1 MTSEGISTATADGY
15 QPGLCG
21 LSSRAVRLIIERKS
35 ANGIKRCQ
43 GTQRQN
49 ECKPYRIGRRSLCA
63 ESPAQREQSSCSFGP
78 ALIISGSAEIAAI
91 PRMMV
96 GRARRSRSLRCHFRV
111 CENRRHSGLSR
122 IHRSRSLHQS
132 LARGVHRTGRPTT
145 RTMLL
150 SSSTSPSPS
159 RSAVACGRSSRKA
172 VPPSP
177 LPVAGIKHDT
187 IDGFSRVPLARN
199 FDFGGALHSRCQNKK
214 YLCAIGSTSA
224 GAQVSSSPLAV
235 TS

>member
-1 MTSEGISTATADGY
+1 VPAAH
-15 QPGLCG
+15 GLCG
-21 LSSRAVRLIIERKS
+21 V
-35 ANGIKRCQ
+35 
-43 GTQRQN
+43 
-49 ECKPYRIGRRSLCA
+49 
-63 ESPAQREQSSCSFGP
+63 
-78 ALIISGSAEIAAI
+78 ISGCVRTADI
-91 PRMMV
+91 PDYPAFIDLDHYIKALRV
-96 GRARRSRSLRCHFRV
+96 GSTALTV
-111 CENRRHSGLSR
+111 
-122 IHRSRSLHQS
+122 
-132 LARGVHRTGRPTT
+132 PT

-159 RSAVACGRSSRKA
+159 RSAVACGRSSRKV

>member
-1 MTSEGISTATADGY
+1 MNSVPLSLRPDSRYG
-15 QPGLCG
+15 CG
-21 LSSRAVRLIIERKS
+21 LERRD
-35 ANGIKRCQ
+35 I
-43 GTQRQN
+43 
-49 ECKPYRIGRRSLCA
+49 
-63 ESPAQREQSSCSFGP
+63 
-78 ALIISGSAEIAAI
+78 
-91 PRMMV
+91 
-96 GRARRSRSLRCHFRV
+96 
-111 CENRRHSGLSR
+111 GLSFPVALS
-122 IHRSRSLHQS
+122 IPHQHANAPHPVG
-132 LARGVHRTGRPTT
+132 LLRVRDERPCRPTT

>member
-1 MTSEGISTATADGY
+1 MSVE
-15 QPGLCG
+15 
-21 LSSRAVRLIIERKS
+21 
-35 ANGIKRCQ
+35 KRF
-43 GTQRQN
+43 
-49 ECKPYRIGRRSLCA
+49 
-63 ESPAQREQSSCSFGP
+63 SSCSLQLRAHRCATGKWP
-78 ALIISGSAEIAAI
+78 RSA
-91 PRMMV
+91 RV
-96 GRARRSRSLRCHFRV
+96 RRTAPSEMDRGCSAWV